1 MKLYTA
7 RLKLIALTETDLESS
22 LDNLE
27 GFYRKNN
34 LISSNTKLSEI
45 MQKVYQIKLI
55 NIKNDPENYF
65 FYTYWLIINKNTNQ
79 VLGRIGFKDIPDQN
93 KICEVGYGIKENF
106 RLKGYMTEALKRYLV
121 WGFDQDINP
130 INKIIARTHTDNLP
144 SQKVLKKAGFKKDG
158 IKDDLT
164 HWTITKN

>member
-55 NIKNDPENYF
+55 NIKLNELELDYKK
-65 FYTYWLIINKNTNQ
+65 T
-79 VLGRIGFKDIPDQN
+79 
-93 KICEVGYGIKENF
+93 IK
-106 RLKGYMTEALKRYLV
+106 
-121 WGFDQDINP
+121 
-130 INKIIARTHTDNLP
+130 
-144 SQKVLKKAGFKKDG
+144 
-158 IKDDLT
+158 
-164 HWTITKN
+164 